1 MMSTQRRKK
10 LAELL
15 IVVVLFVATAV
26 YLAYSPL
33 FPN

>member
-1 MMSTQRRKK
+1 MSTQRRKK
-10 LAELL
+10 MTEIL
-15 IVVVLFVATAV
+15 IVVALFMATAV